1 MYDFSPKVWKR
12 FRDDLFVVWTH
23 DTVKLPSL
31 LDYLSNMDETG
42 KNKFTMQISGGRNEL
57 EFLDLKVK
65 CLNSKLSVDIYSKP
79 TNNFTYVMPS
89 MCYPMKNIDKVP
101 QGIALRLW
109 RICNSTEKYESRSD
123 EYKNYLLAQD

>member
-1 MYDFSPKVWKR
+1 
-12 FRDDLFVVWTH
+12 
-23 DTVKLPSL
+23 
-31 LDYLSNMDETG
+31 
-42 KNKFTMQISGGRNEL
+42 MQISGGANEL

-101 QGIALRLW
+101 QGIALRL
-109 RICNSTEKYESRSD
+109 
-123 EYKNYLLAQD
+123 